1 MATEVAICN
10 KALIQC
16 GANTV
21 ISLNDDTTEAAL
33 CKALYA
39 DLRDAVLEA
48 HDWTFAVARL
58 ELPKGVPDPTFRYA
72 NRYPLPSTTLHV
84 LEVNKITRTDD
95 TRDWR
100 VEANAVLIDSTVC
113 KVKIIQQ
120 VTDTTKFSSLF
131 VQALAARLAADL
143 AIPLTSNLN
152 LETAKY
158 QLYLAKLKEAAARDN
173 QQGKS
178 QRIRSRFM
186 ERARLSSGPRGAG
199 PVV

>member
-10 KALIQC
+10 KALIQD
-16 GANTV
+16 GAKTI
-21 ISLNDDTTEAAL
+21 ISLDDDTTEAIL

-48 HDWTFAVARL
+48 HDWTFAIERL
-58 ELPKGVPDPTFRYA
+58 ELPKGVPDPTFRYT

-84 LEVNKITRTDD
+84 LEVNKIKASDD

-100 VEANAVLIDSTVC
+100 LESNAILINESVC
-113 KVKIIQQ
+113 KVKIIKQ
-120 VTDTTKFSSLF
+120 VTDTSKFSPLF
-131 VQALAARLAADL
+131 IQALAARLAADM
-143 AIPLTSNLN
+143 AIPLTQNIN
-152 LETAKY
+152 LETTKY

-186 ERARLSSGPRGAG
+186 ERARLSSGPKAAG